1 MELFGYSLQTIYLFC
16 LIIGG
21 ISTLLY
27 ILFGDILEGIFEI
40 LPDGFLNPTLILS
53 FITFLSS
60 SGYLFEKLSNLN
72 SFIILLISV
81 VIALILVV
89 SLNVFILIPL
99 SSAEESLAYKEE
111 DLKGRVG
118 KVIISIPENGYGE
131 VIIEGNGGTIAMSA
145 TGFENEAIPYESKVL
160 VIEVKES
167 VLYVSPYD
175 QLN

>member
-1 MELFGYSLQTIYLFC
+1 MELFGYSLQAIYLFC
-16 LIIGG
+16 LITGG
-21 ISTLLY
+21 ILTLLY

-72 SFIILLISV
+72 SFIILLISI
-81 VIALILVV
+81 VIALILVIF
-89 SLNVFILIPL
+89 LNVFVLIPL
-99 SSAEESLAYKEE
+99 SSAEESLAFKEE

-118 KVIISIPENGYGE
+118 KVIISIPKNGYGE

-145 TGFENEAIPYESKVL
+145 TGFENESIPYESKVL

-175 QLN
+175 QLD

>member
-145 TGFENEAIPYESKVL
+145 TGFENEAIPYEARVL

-167 VLYVSPYD
+167 VLYVSPYH
-175 QLN
+175 QLD